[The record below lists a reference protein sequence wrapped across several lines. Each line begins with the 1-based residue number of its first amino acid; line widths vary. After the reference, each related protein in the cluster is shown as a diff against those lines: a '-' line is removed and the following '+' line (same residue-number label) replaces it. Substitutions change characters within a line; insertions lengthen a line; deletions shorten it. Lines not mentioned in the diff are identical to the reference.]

1 MNSRVYV
8 LTALALASV
17 LILDLLHAWTQR
29 CKETSMKAASLMTV
43 FYVSLAV
50 AFGLL
55 LPHWTSSDSQ
65 KAFFASWLTEYSLSL
80 DNLFVFIL
88 IFSRLKVPKAKQELT
103 LLFGISFSLVLR
115 AIFLLFG
122 VSVVQKW
129 AFTLFFFGGFLIYTS
144 IQIFREDPEDEWQ
157 EGKILKYL
165 TRKQYSLNAIALVTI
180 ATTDLMFAF
189 DSIPAVIGITKEP
202 YIILCSN
209 FFALMGLRQ
218 LYFLVE
224 KLLKKLVYLSLG
236 LAIILLF
243 IGTKLIFE
251 ALHDYG
257 ITQLLGISIPVISLE
272 VSLTFIVLV
281 LLTITFASL
290 LKRQKPRFPM

>member
-29 CKETSMKAASLMTV
+29 RKETSMKAASLMTV

-55 LPHWTSSDSQ
+55 LRHWTSSDSQ

-129 AFTLFFFGGFLIYTS
+129 AFTLFFFGGFLVYTS

-157 EGKILKYL
+157 DGKILKYL

-257 ITQLLGISIPVISLE
+257 ITHLLGISIPVISLE
-272 VSLTFIVLV
+272 VSLSIIVLV

-290 LKRQKPRFPM
+290 IKRQKPRFPM

>member
-129 AFTLFFFGGFLIYTS
+129 AFTLFFFGGFLVYTS

-157 EGKILKYL
+157 DGKILKYL

-257 ITQLLGISIPVISLE
+257 ITHLLGISIPVISLE
-272 VSLTFIVLV
+272 VSLSFIVLV

>member
-1 MNSRVYV
+1 MSSRVYV
-8 LTALALASV
+8 ITALVLTSV
-17 LILDLLHAWTQR
+17 LILDLFHAWTQR
-29 CKETSMKAASLMTV
+29 RKETSMKAACVMTAL
-43 FYVSLAV
+43 YISIAV

-55 LPHWTSSDSQ
+55 LPHWTNSNSQ

-103 LLFGISFSLVLR
+103 LLFGISLSLVLR

-157 EGKILKYL
+157 DGKILRYL
-165 TRKQYSLNAIALVTI
+165 TRKQYSLSAMALVTI

-218 LYFLVE
+218 LFFLVE
-224 KLLKKLVYLSLG
+224 ELLKKLVFLSLG
-236 LAIILLF
+236 LAMILLF
-243 IGTKLIFE
+243 IGVKLTFE
-251 ALHDYG
+251 ALHNYG
-257 ITQLLGISIPVISLE
+257 ISKLLGISVPVISLE
-272 VSLTFIVLV
+272 VSLFFIVLV
-281 LLTITFASL
+281 LVVTTFASL
-290 LKRQKPRFPM
+290 LKVQKPRFPL

>member
-29 CKETSMKAASLMTV
+29 RKETSMKAASLMTV

-129 AFTLFFFGGFLIYTS
+129 AFTLFFFGGFLVYTS

-157 EGKILKYL
+157 DGKILKYL

-257 ITQLLGISIPVISLE
+257 ITHLLGISIPVISLE
-272 VSLTFIVLV
+272 ASLSIIVLV